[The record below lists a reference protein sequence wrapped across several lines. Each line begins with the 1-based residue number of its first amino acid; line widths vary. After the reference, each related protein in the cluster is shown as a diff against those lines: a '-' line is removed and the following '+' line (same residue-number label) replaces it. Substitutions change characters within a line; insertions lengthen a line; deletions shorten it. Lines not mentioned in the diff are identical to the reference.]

1 MKRSLFAFFILLFG
15 ITSICAQEI
24 NQFDANGKRHG
35 VWKKK
40 FPGTDQLRYEGQ
52 FEHGKEIGV
61 FNFYCK
67 DCKKQPTCT
76 RTYKGK
82 GGVAKVQYFTASGKL
97 VSEGD
102 MIEKSREGEWVYY
115 HKKGNSVMT
124 REFYKAGQL
133 NGKKTTY
140 YPNGQI
146 TEELNFVQGTKE
158 GENLY
163 YSPEGV
169 LLKKLKYRNDKL
181 QGPAEY
187 YDAHGNVTIK
197 GNYREGKKHGL
208 WQYFKNGK
216 VELEETYPKPLPKSH

>member
-1 MKRSLFAFFILLFG
+1 MKPLSIFFSLCFIS
-15 ITSICAQEI
+15 ITALAQDI
-24 NQFDANGKRHG
+24 NQFDSNGKRHG

-52 FEHGKEIGV
+52 FEHGKEVGV
-61 FNFYCK
+61 FKFYCQE
-67 DCKKQPTCT
+67 CGKQPASI
-76 RTYKGK
+76 RTYNNKGI
-82 GGVAKVQYFTASGKL
+82 AKVQYFTASGKL

-102 MIEKSREGEWVYY
+102 MIEKNREGEWVYY
-115 HKKGNSVMT
+115 HKKGNTVMT
-124 REFYKAGQL
+124 RELYKG
-133 NGKKTTY
+133 GKLEGKTTTY
-140 YPNGQI
+140 YPNGQV
-146 TEELNFVQGTKE
+146 TEELTYVNGIKE

-163 YSPEGV
+163 YSPDGV

-197 GNYREGKKHGL
+197 GNYRNGKKHGL

-216 VELEETYPKPLPKSH
+216 KVLEETYPKPLKKS